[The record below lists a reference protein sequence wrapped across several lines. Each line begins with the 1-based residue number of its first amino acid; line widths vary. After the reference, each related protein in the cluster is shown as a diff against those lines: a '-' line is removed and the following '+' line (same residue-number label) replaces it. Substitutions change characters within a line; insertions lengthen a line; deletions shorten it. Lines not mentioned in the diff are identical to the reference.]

1 MSTQLPQ
8 HDTVIYRLFP
18 NITATIELDSSLTQ
32 LAVTYMHILHDII
45 HDHIWHYDKF
55 NLFITKETGMT
66 VILSNYIVSLCRGD
80 SAPFNWQYML
90 P

>member
-8 HDTVIYRLFP
+8 HDTVTYRLFP
-18 NITATIELDSSLTQ
+18 NITTTIELDSSLTQ
-32 LAVTYMHILHDII
+32 LAVTYTHILHDLI

-55 NLFITKETGMT
+55 NLFVNKETGMN
-66 VILSNYIVSLCRGD
+66 VILSNYISSLCRGG